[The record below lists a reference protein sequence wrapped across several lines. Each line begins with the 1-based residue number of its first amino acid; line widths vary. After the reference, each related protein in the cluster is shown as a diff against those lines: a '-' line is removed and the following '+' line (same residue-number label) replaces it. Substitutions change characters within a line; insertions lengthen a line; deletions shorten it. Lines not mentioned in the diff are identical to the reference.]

1 MLYKANI
8 SLGILIASCN
18 VNQTSTTMYKYITL
32 VLIIAAL
39 SSCSKLQDDIVNPV
53 KGGNE
58 TVNDGSGTYTINLTI
73 NDQEVMTSVKD
84 DTLFLDYHEKVTLL
98 LNPKDYENSSAVH
111 FKEDFSKSILAG
123 YHYRMLT
130 NDNKYIYD
138 SADDNLNN
146 VTIKSASTVTID
158 GKKYTK
164 LELERVFSF
173 FKAYKQQQ
181 LASEDQANVLKITND
196 KISFSSY
203 IYYDKKNSDPVT
215 FTAPLI
221 YK

>member
-1 MLYKANI
+1 
-8 SLGILIASCN
+8 
-18 VNQTSTTMYKYITL
+18 MYKYITL
-32 VLIIAAL
+32 ILIMAAF
-39 SSCSKLQDDIVNPV
+39 SSCSKLQDDFVNPV
-53 KGGNE
+53 NGKNE
-58 TVNDGSGTYTINLTI
+58 TINDGSGTYNINLTI
-73 NDQEVMTSVKD
+73 TDQEVMTSVKD
-84 DTLFLDYHEKVTLL
+84 DTLFLDYHEKVSLL

-111 FKEDFSKSILAG
+111 FKEDFSKSSLAG
-123 YHYRMLT
+123 YHYRML
-130 NDNKYIYD
+130 NNENKYIYD

-164 LELERVFSF
+164 LDLERVFSF

-181 LASEDQANVLKITND
+181 LAAEDQANILKITTD

-203 IYYDKKNSDPVT
+203 IYYDQKNSSPAT
-215 FTAPLI
+215 FTASLI